1 MKNPFKV
8 GDLVYTVGN
17 PTPWKVAYASEASWV
32 RLGLCPENIPIDSL
46 SFKPWPAPCHER
58 HIEDGWWICTE
69 KASRSPA
76 PVIREVVNGQTEFPV
91 GSTVVKTGLHLWDF
105 HKYLGKDWK

>member
-58 HIEDGWWICTE
+58 HIEDGWWIV
-69 KASRSPA
+69 SRNPHSGADPH
-76 PVIREVVNGQTEFPV
+76 VRLVKSGRVHIMSSTFPL
-91 GSTVVKTGLHLWDF
+91 SNYTL

>member
-58 HIEDGWWICTE
+58 PIEDGWWIVTL
-69 KASRSPA
+69 
-76 PVIREVVNGQTEFPV
+76 NGRFDVPHVRFVESGRVHFLGDTYPL
-91 GSTVVKTGLHLWDF
+91 SNYTL
-105 HKYLGKDWK
+105 HKYLGKNWK